1 MRIRVMIMLMMMMI
15 MMMMMMVHE
24 SSSCVDGSVSGGC
37 CVPLSVYV
45 LLCSAKC
52 ACVLQHNHT
61 DHHNHGFHDD
71 HYEDFNDDHDG
82 RHQTCCFHPWIKKS
96 IQETLA

>member
-1 MRIRVMIMLMMMMI
+1 MMMMI
-15 MMMMMMVHE
+15 VMMVHE

-61 DHHNHGFHDD
+61 DHHDHDFHDD
-71 HYEDFNDDHDG
+71 YYEDIMMVMMGIVTLVVF
-82 RHQTCCFHPWIKKS
+82 THPLKKS